1 MDDSETQEQR
11 AERIMARE
19 RHRPF
24 PYSNDGLETATL
36 IYDLTAECAKL
47 RAEAANSAAQRD
59 EAVLRATKAEDRLR
73 ALEADLAELDAVFD
87 LQWQADMRAVTEWR
101 RKKPG
106 NDLVLPDGCS
116 LAVWALQQL
125 DEARAELARRD
136 AAERNHT
143 AAGGAADA

>member
-59 EAVLRATKAEDRLR
+59 EAVLRATQAEERLR
-73 ALEADLAELDAVFD
+73 AVEADLAAESEAHGFAITALINAHAYYR
-87 LQWQADMRAVTEWR
+87 AD
-101 RKKPG
+101 
-106 NDLVLPDGCS
+106 
-116 LAVWALQQL
+116 
-125 DEARAELARRD
+125 LARRD